1 MIRIPD
7 PALPVAALL
16 AVVLLATVPAR
27 GHERRPP
34 AGVTEELAAPV
45 CAVRLQFGYRVSQHV
60 EIEDDRVKG
69 ADYNLHIDGAIT
81 YGFISGHP
89 TRFRIEGKHISGN
102 AGGKDL
108 MLNVKR
114 DEVST
119 TVTGLVGGLRV
130 VATVSEHRVTVK
142 APHGTLYLS
151 RDRGNHLSGRMGLST
166 DLAPAHLTSYGC
178 GLETIRKRPELIV
191 VLFMWWL
198 GG

>member
-1 MIRIPD
+1 MTRIGV
-7 PALPVAALL
+7 AVSLVAALL
-16 AVVLLATVPAR
+16 AAASPIAPAR
-27 GHERRPP
+27 AEERPP
-34 AGVTEELAAPV
+34 PSGVREEHAAPV

-60 EIEDDRVKG
+60 EIEYDRVKG

-89 TRFRIEGKHISGN
+89 TRFRLEGKHISGN

-108 MLNVKR
+108 MLNVER

-166 DLAPAHLTSYGC
+166 DLAPAHLTTYGC
-178 GLETIRKRPELIV
+178 GLESIRKRPELIV